1 MPGDKEL
8 SYEDQL
14 DAKLRKYALAAALD
28 APLWDNTSCLGYA
41 LEAMHMCGINADDI
55 REAERC
61 MKRLFDAR
69 TVEEAKSWYCNEL
82 RI

>member
-1 MPGDKEL
+1 MPDRNEL
-8 SYEDQL
+8 NFEEQL

-41 LEAMHMCGINADDI
+41 LEAMLRCGISAEDV
-55 REAERC
+55 RKTERC
-61 MKRLFDAR
+61 MKLLFDTR